1 MGADYIFATA
11 HIRSEEKHLL
21 TSEQFRSMTETKK
34 IDEVCKVL
42 QDAGYGTESNALNSD
57 NYEDILRETEKEIFE
72 DIRSLSRENEVF
84 DIFSYP
90 ADYHNIKV
98 LLKSEFLGV
107 NRSDILMSSGTI
119 PSDSMVAAVNERNKS
134 AMTEYMGRALD
145 EAIDNHARTKD
156 PQAIDFICDKYCFM
170 DISRVAEKSENDFVK
185 GYVRLWIDTINLR
198 TFVRVRK
205 MEQPWAYFA
214 EVFIPGGNV
223 DLQTFVSCYEEDIK
237 QAAVRFE
244 AYDIHKAIDEG
255 GEAMIKEGTF
265 TTLEKLCDDAL
276 MEFVKQ
282 AKYITFGLEPMIAYL
297 ISRQMEIKCI
307 RVLMGGKAVG
317 MDPQVIRERMRETYE

>member
-1 MGADYIFATA
+1 
-11 HIRSEEKHLL
+11 
-21 TSEQFRSMTETKK
+21 MTETKK

-42 QDAGYGTESNALNSD
+42 QDAGYGTESNALDSE
-57 NYEDILRETEKEIFE
+57 NYEKILKETEKEIFE
-72 DIRSLSRENEVF
+72 DIRSLSKENEVF

-107 NRSDILMSSGTI
+107 NRNDILMSSGTI
-119 PSDSMVAAVNERNKS
+119 PRDSMVAAVNERNRS
-134 AMTEYMGRALD
+134 GMTEYMGRALD

-170 DISRVAEKSENDFVK
+170 DISRVAERSENDFVK

-205 MEQPWAYFA
+205 MGQPWAYFS

-223 DLQTFVSCYEEDIK
+223 ALQTFVSSYEEDIK

-244 AYDIHKAIDEG
+244 PYAIHKAIDEG
-255 GEAMIKEGTF
+255 GEAMQKEGTF
-265 TTLEKLCDDAL
+265 TTLEKLCDDTL

>member
-1 MGADYIFATA
+1 MGAEYIFATA

-21 TSEQFRSMTETKK
+21 TGEQFRSMTETKK

-42 QDAGYGTESNALNSD
+42 QDAGYGTESNALDSE
-57 NYEDILRETEKEIFE
+57 NYEEILRETEKEIFE
-72 DIRSLSRENEVF
+72 DIRSLSKENEVF

-107 NRSDILMSSGTI
+107 NRSDILMSSGTVS
-119 PSDSMVAAVNERNKS
+119 PETMTAAVHERNKS
-134 AMTEYMGRALD
+134 VMTEYMARALD

-156 PQAIDFICDKYCFM
+156 PQAIDFICDKFCFM
-170 DISRVAEKSENDFVK
+170 DVSRVAEKSGNDFVK
-185 GYVRLWIDTINLR
+185 GYVRLWIDTLNLK

-205 MEQPWAYFA
+205 MGQPWAYFN
-214 EVFIPGGNV
+214 EVFIQGGNV
-223 DLQTFVSCYEEDIK
+223 DLQTFVSGYEEDIK
-237 QAAVRFE
+237 QAAARFE
-244 AYDIHKAIDEG
+244 AYDIHKAIEEG
-255 GEAMIKEGTF
+255 GEAMLKDGTF

-276 MEFVKQ
+276 MEYVKG

-307 RVLMGGKAVG
+307 RILMSGKAVG